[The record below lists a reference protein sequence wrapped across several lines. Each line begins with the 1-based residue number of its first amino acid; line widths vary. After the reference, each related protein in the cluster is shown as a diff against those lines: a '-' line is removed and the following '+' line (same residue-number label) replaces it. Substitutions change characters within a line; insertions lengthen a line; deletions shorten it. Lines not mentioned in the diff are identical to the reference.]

1 MSNAAIYE
9 ELDNGINMM
18 LSGGGRNTITTTS
31 DLAEMIAIAAELRQM
46 PRPQFRMRLATELNW
61 QAAGR
66 PISATP
72 SATAADET
80 SSFSTLFGKHG
91 AMFPV
96 QGKSMAASV
105 ALHAM
110 MAVFA
115 FVSLMVVKTSRILPM
130 PGVQTVELTT
140 FQPHPG
146 ITAPHGGGGGGDAG
160 KVQASKGGAPRF
172 SYEQL
177 TPAVV
182 LAPNREAK
190 LKVEPTLVGPE
201 MNLPKFSQTG
211 DPLSKLMVPSNGV
224 GVRGGIG
231 SGDAGGIGSGSGSGY
246 GPGRGGGSGG
256 GIYTVGNGIS
266 APLAIYTPEPEYSDE
281 ARKAKFQGVVT
292 LLAVVGPDG
301 TPKNLQVARSLGMGL
316 DDKAIAAVKTWRFQP
331 GMKDGHPVAV
341 QISIEVNF
349 HLF

>member
-1 MSNAAIYE
+1 
-9 ELDNGINMM
+9 
-18 LSGGGRNTITTTS
+18 
-31 DLAEMIAIAAELRQM
+31 
-46 PRPQFRMRLATELNW
+46 
-61 QAAGR
+61 
-66 PISATP
+66 
-72 SATAADET
+72 
-80 SSFSTLFGKHG
+80 
-91 AMFPV
+91 
-96 QGKSMAASV
+96 
-105 ALHAM
+105 
-110 MAVFA
+110 
-115 FVSLMVVKTSRILPM
+115 
-130 PGVQTVELTT
+130 
-140 FQPHPG
+140 
-146 ITAPHGGGGGGDAG
+146 
-160 KVQASKGGAPRF
+160 
-172 SYEQL
+172 
-177 TPAVV
+177 
-182 LAPNREAK
+182 
-190 LKVEPTLVGPE
+190 
-201 MNLPKFSQTG
+201 
-211 DPLSKLMVPSNGV
+211 V